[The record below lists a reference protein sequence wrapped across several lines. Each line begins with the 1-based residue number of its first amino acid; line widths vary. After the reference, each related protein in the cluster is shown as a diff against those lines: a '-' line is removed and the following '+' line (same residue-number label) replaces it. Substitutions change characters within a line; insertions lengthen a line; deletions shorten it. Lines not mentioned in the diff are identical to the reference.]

1 MKGHGWNPEAQQE
14 RYIEL
19 QCLTEKTYDG
29 QKMTV
34 EQGYEAA
41 GEMGKYHVLLAL
53 ASAISMI
60 SCMIYIFSVPLF
72 LVKPKFTC
80 SNGDCSN
87 VCSANGNYTYE
98 DKHFNFVTEFD
109 LLCDSYSGTIIEVS
123 FGVCSL
129 IGCVL
134 FSTLSDS
141 VGRLPVIILGITG
154 NIICISLILYFPTYH
169 FCVIFS
175 AILGLFIAA
184 LATPTYTFLYDSVLP
199 CYIAFYGTYLNI
211 CFAFGEVIVGFVL
224 WTGASW
230 RTMCYVI
237 ICWSAMYYILLI
249 WLKEAPRYLLSKKKE
264 AKALA
269 NLQAIARFN
278 SKKLPEN
285 IYLSAEGAGCVTEQ
299 TVSCGDT
306 VKLLLEISTLC
317 RVLMCMLLF
326 FCCGSVYYGIS
337 MNLQRFPG
345 NVYVN
350 AMLNGIVE
358 VIAVMTSGVIMNHF
372 GKRRA
377 FILAFGVTGLFM
389 VFQTFAHELPYPL
402 LSTINI
408 AASKFGISAAF
419 NLIYIMVG
427 EMFPSAA
434 KNTVFGICIITERL
448 GCASGP
454 VLGVNP
460 ILFSTV
466 SAGLCFGAAMVA
478 CFMPLQAASAK
489 ISPI

>member
-1 MKGHGWNPEAQQE
+1 MKGHGWNPETQQE
-14 RYIEL
+14 LYMEL
-19 QCLTEKTYDG
+19 QCMTEKTYDG

-41 GEMGKYHVLLAL
+41 GEMGKYHVLLSF

-72 LVKPKFTC
+72 LVNPKVNC
-80 SNGDCSN
+80 GGKSCDD
-87 VCSANGNYTYE
+87 VCSSNTNYTYE
-98 DKHFNFVTEFD
+98 DKHLNFVTEFN
-109 LLCDSYSGTIIEVS
+109 LLCDSYSGTVIEVA

-129 IGCVL
+129 VGCIA

-141 VGRLPVIILGITG
+141 VGRLPVIVFGIIG
-154 NIICISLILYFPTYH
+154 NIVCISLLLYYPTYKL
-169 FCVIFS
+169 CVIFS
-175 AILGLFIAA
+175 SVLGFFIAA
-184 LATPTYTFLYDSVLP
+184 LGTPTYTYLYDSVLP

-224 WTGASW
+224 WLGTNW
-230 RTMCYVI
+230 RGMCYFI
-237 ICWSAMYYILLI
+237 ICWSSLYFFLLLR
-249 WLKEAPRYLLSKKKE
+249 LKEAPRYLLSKKRE
-264 AKALA
+264 AAALA

-299 TVSCGDT
+299 SVSCADT
-306 VKLLLEISTLC
+306 MKLLLEVSTLC
-317 RVLMCMLLF
+317 RVMMCMLLF

-350 AMLNGIVE
+350 AMLNGVVEIV
-358 VIAVMTSGVIMNHF
+358 AVMCSGLIMNYF

-377 FILAFGVTGLFM
+377 FILAFTITGSFM
-389 VFQTFAHELPYPL
+389 VCQSFASELPPIF
-402 LSTINI
+402 STINI

-454 VLGVNP
+454 IMGVNP
-460 ILFSTV
+460 LLFSTV
-466 SAGLCFGAAMVA
+466 SASMCFGAAMVA
-478 CFMPLQAASAK
+478 CFMPLQAAAAK